1 MEKREDLEKLFH
13 EWQRREM
20 DAKRKEQKR
29 LQFETI
35 KTLYQ
40 NDWAFDDIMK
50 VMRPSMG
57 MGPVRCYYNRIVEG
71 KEFSD

>member
-1 MEKREDLEKLFH
+1 MEKQKDLEKSFH
-13 EWQRREM
+13 EWQRQEM
-20 DAKRKEQKR
+20 EAKRKEQRR

-50 VMRPSMG
+50 VMR
-57 MGPVRCYYNRIVEG
+57 
-71 KEFSD
+71 